1 MVLKVSFCTPKTVDS
16 NEKKKKKSI
25 KNHLDVAQGQDLVEG
40 C

>member
-16 NEKKKKKSI
+16 NEKKKKSI